1 MLFLTNLLIMKTYD
15 IYNYTLSVLGCMW
28 SAENIDNVLGIILM
42 VLSIINILWST
53 CYKLYDAIKT
63 KKYSDVSKI
72 LDDAEEKIKEI
83 EDKKNDN

>member
-1 MLFLTNLLIMKTYD
+1 MLFSTNLLIMKTYD
-15 IYNYTLSVLGCMW
+15 IYNYTLSILGCMW

-42 VLSIINILWST
+42 ILSIINILWST
-53 CYKLYDAIKT
+53 CYKLYDTIKT

>member
-1 MLFLTNLLIMKTYD
+1 MLFSTNLLIMKTYD
-15 IYNYTLSVLGCMW
+15 IYNYTLSILGCMW

-53 CYKLYDAIKT
+53 CYKLYDTIKT

-83 EDKKNDN
+83 EDNKK

>member
-1 MLFLTNLLIMKTYD
+1 MLFSTNLLIMKTYD
-15 IYNYTLSVLGCMW
+15 IYNYTLSILGCMW

-42 VLSIINILWST
+42 ILSIINILWST
-53 CYKLYDAIKT
+53 CYKLYDTIKT

-83 EDKKNDN
+83 EDNKNDN